1 MRYLILLLTVCLV
14 SCTAK
19 EKQFSGKEL
28 LEKSLQ
34 YHDPKEEWSTA
45 KFTLSIR
52 EPRTKNPERFSIVS
66 INNQDNS
73 FMLSRAREGKMA
85 LYELDAEGKTIVLLD
100 NQVVKDSSL
109 IKHYFL
115 EHNRVKRYQDFY
127 VTLLGLPMSLT
138 EKRLSK
144 VGSSTQV
151 IFNEKSA
158 YKVPIQLKEPMFS
171 DTWNLFFST
180 ENFSLIGIEMIFPED
195 PMKGERLYFLDNFQ
209 IDSMTIPKIRHWYDL
224 SGTLGGSDVIGKRL
238 K

>member
-151 IFNEKSA
+151 IFNEKA
-158 YKVPIQLKEPMFS
+158 HIKF
-171 DTWNLFFST
+171 
-180 ENFSLIGIEMIFPED
+180 
-195 PMKGERLYFLDNFQ
+195 LYN
-209 IDSMTIPKIRHWYDL
+209 
-224 SGTLGGSDVIGKRL
+224 
-238 K
+238 